1 MTKALFLLAAAVIAA
16 PAAAQTTTAAPPAQP
31 APIVVNSQRSDVDKL
46 VCQRQDEIGSRLNA
60 KKVCMTVKEWQE
72 FRSQNRESLERWQ
85 QSAGTRSS
93 G

>member
-16 PAAAQTTTAAPPAQP
+16 PVAAQTTPAAQP
-31 APIVVNSQRSDVDKL
+31 APANSKKSDVDKL

-85 QSAGTRSS
+85 QSAGTRIS

>member
-1 MTKALFLLAAAVIAA
+1 MSKLPCLLAAMVIAA
-16 PAAAQTTTAAPPAQP
+16 PVAAQTVPAAQP
-31 APIVVNSQRSDVDKL
+31 APTNSKKSDADKL

-72 FRSQNRESLERWQ
+72 FRSQSRENLERWQ

>member
-1 MTKALFLLAAAVIAA
+1 MSKLLCLLAAVAVAA
-16 PAAAQTTTAAPPAQP
+16 PVAAQTVPANQP
-31 APIVVNSQRSDVDKL
+31 NPTNSKKSDADKL

-72 FRSQNRESLERWQ
+72 FRSQSRENLERWQ

>member
-1 MTKALFLLAAAVIAA
+1 MTKLPCLLAAIIVAA
-16 PAAAQTTTAAPPAQP
+16 PVAAQTPPAATQP
-31 APIVVNSQRSDVDKL
+31 PPTNAKKSDADKL

-72 FRSQNRESLERWQ
+72 FRSQSRENLERWQ

>member
-1 MTKALFLLAAAVIAA
+1 MTKAVYLLAAMLIAA
-16 PAAAQTTTAAPPAQP
+16 PVAAQTSPAPQP
-31 APIVVNSQRSDVDKL
+31 APANTKKSDVDKL
-46 VCQRQDEIGSRLNA
+46 VCQRQDEIGSRLSA

-72 FRSQNRESLERWQ
+72 FRSQNRETLERWQ